1 MAGILLCVLA
11 FTGVFYPVS
20 FLDIQGIPAV
30 ARWRTGV
37 VTAGFFVLA
46 LCLVTALFGRVY
58 CSILCPLGWVQ
69 DGLMFLW
76 RRHNIPHRP
85 SRFYNLLLA
94 VVLFGTCIGGTVVFI
109 RWIDPYTVFGAAVS
123 GTIYGLLFLTGLAG
137 LVAWKGR
144 LFCTHIC
151 PVGAVLGLITKK
163 ALYQMQIDAQ
173 KCIMCAAC
181 ARVCPT
187 GSIDVRTK
195 TVNNETCIRCFK
207 CLNGCARNSLFFG
220 RRPAQPVP
228 FNPDRRQW
236 LKTGVV
242 VGLFMVSVKA
252 GWVWAQAMAS
262 SVKKRIVPPGAGSAE
277 KLADRC
283 LNCNLCVQNCPMHI
297 IKKADDVYPAVHID
311 FNGRYCRFDC
321 HRCSDVCPAGAL
333 KRMTLAQKQKT
344 QIGLAEIDPQICVK
358 CGRCVNVCP
367 KEAVS
372 RKRRAFPVVDE
383 QKCIGCGLCQSVC
396 PVQAIQIA
404 AVQEQTIQGG

>member
-20 FLDIQGIPAV
+20 FLDIQGVPAV
-30 ARWRTGV
+30 ARWRAGV

-58 CSILCPLGWVQ
+58 CSILCPLGWIQ

-94 VVLFGTCIGGTVVFI
+94 AVLFGTCIGGTVVFI

-151 PVGAVLGLITKK
+151 PVGAVLGLISKK
-163 ALYQMQIDAQ
+163 AHYQIQIDAQ

-236 LKTGVV
+236 LKTGAV
-242 VGLFMVSVKA
+242 VGLFLVSVKA

-277 KLADRC
+277 KLANRC

-297 IKKADDVYPAVHID
+297 IQKADDAYPAVHID

-333 KRMTLAQKQKT
+333 KIR
-344 QIGLAEIDPQICVK
+344 
-358 CGRCVNVCP
+358 
-367 KEAVS
+367 
-372 RKRRAFPVVDE
+372 
-383 QKCIGCGLCQSVC
+383 
-396 PVQAIQIA
+396 
-404 AVQEQTIQGG
+404 

>member
-1 MAGILLCVLA
+1 
-11 FTGVFYPVS
+11 
-20 FLDIQGIPAV
+20 
-30 ARWRTGV
+30 
-37 VTAGFFVLA
+37 
-46 LCLVTALFGRVY
+46 
-58 CSILCPLGWVQ
+58 
-69 DGLMFLW
+69 MFEL
-76 RRHNIPHRP
+76 P
-85 SRFYNLLLA
+85 
-94 VVLFGTCIGGTVVFI
+94 
-109 RWIDPYTVFGAAVS
+109 
-123 GTIYGLLFLTGLAG
+123 
-137 LVAWKGR
+137 
-144 LFCTHIC
+144 
-151 PVGAVLGLITKK
+151 
-163 ALYQMQIDAQ
+163 
-173 KCIMCAAC
+173 
-181 ARVCPT
+181 

-195 TVNNETCIRCFK
+195 TVNNETCVRCFK

-236 LKTGVV
+236 LKTGAV
-242 VGLFMVSVKA
+242 VGLFLVSVKA

-277 KLADRC
+277 KLANRC

-297 IKKADDVYPAVHID
+297 IQKADDAYPAVHID